1 MFVPAPRALGP
12 GQVSLGARGPGTP
25 QEDPGSHI
33 TDTQREYVIVIVVI
47 VIVVVVVDATR

>member
-33 TDTQREYVIVIVVI
+33 TEYVI
-47 VIVVVVVDATR
+47 VIVVVVVVVVVVDATR